1 MKKIPIVFLAV
12 FMAAASILIAAA
24 AERDVPSE
32 NVREEELNFNS
43 FLADLQEGE
52 LNLSTLPSG
61 ESRTVTYQFFDREG
75 NDVTDTFLGQ
85 AAETAGEYKLYYMYL
100 QNIGYAVKRT
110 EYIDDRTKTVVEEI
124 EQICTAVTGNLDF
137 FHIPEPERN
146 GRVLYRLE
154 GTVTYDPVTR
164 KIISASPVIR
174 TNIYWHQW
182 YKYMRPYTVFEIN
195 ETPKI
200 AADGHSATFEHYMKI
215 YADFDPEGLLIGT
228 LGYDSYSHSFIIETD

>member
-32 NVREEELNFNS
+32 NAREEELNFNS

-52 LNLSTLPSG
+52 SNLSTLPSG

-85 AAETAGEYKLYYMYL
+85 AAAAGEYERYYMYL
-100 QNIGYAVKRT
+100 KNIGYAVKRT
-110 EYIDDRTKTVVEEI
+110 EYTDDRTKTVVEEI
-124 EQICTAVTGNLDF
+124 EQICTAVSGNIDF

-164 KIISASPVIR
+164 KITSASPVIR

-182 YKYMRPYTVFEIN
+182 YKYMRPYTVLEIN

-200 AADGHSATFEHYMKI
+200 AVDGHSATFEHYMKI